1 MWPVFVVAMTE
12 KTKKLGRPAGQP
24 NYPPEIKQ
32 LAYELWWLK
41 CGRSWTRLQE
51 ALKSGSDGPAV
62 DVSVPTL
69 RYWAEQERWAER
81 SINDFKAV
89 APSMQ
94 QNIFQS
100 LVTTTM
106 MAVEQLQSDVHQGK
120 PIDKSL
126 ISLAVAYL
134 DRIGF
139 SPVGKNEPSKVLDD
153 IRPATAALPD
163 LSKLSPEELQ
173 ALESRY
179 RSSKP

>member
-1 MWPVFVVAMTE
+1 MWSCFLGGMETNV
-12 KTKKLGRPAGQP
+12 KKRGKQPGQS
-24 NYPPEIKQ
+24 NYPAEVRQ

-41 CGRSWTRLQE
+41 CGRSWVKLQA
-51 ALKSGSDGPAV
+51 ALKSGSNGDPI
-62 DVSVPTL
+62 DVPIPTL
-69 RYWAEQERWAER
+69 KYWASTDRWAER

-100 LVTTTM
+100 LVTTAM
-106 MAVEQLQSDVHQGK
+106 MAVEQLQSDVHEGK
-120 PIDKSL
+120 PIDKNL
-126 ISLAVAYL
+126 VGLAVSYL

-139 SPVGKNEPSKVLDD
+139 SPVGKNEPHKVLDD

-163 LSKLSPEELQ
+163 LSKLSPDELQ